1 MLNHIGSPVDRVND
15 TVIGDP
21 LLTVPLL
28 VSNLDNLG
36 LDQNLSLCYE
46 VHGQSDKYFNLV
58 SDICTSVSAHYIGV
72 SSFNVIDEIGVRAVD
87 NSRNCRDILISKE
100 SGGTVTVDGEAVT
113 RFSEGGISVRKYQ
126 HHVRIAVP
134 NCAHVDLVMWII
146 CQNRTLTDYNDQ
158 GDKISVGVI
167 MMKFVIARGFNLQQ
181 SSHGIIGKTIMVMCV
196 GKSVETI

>member
-1 MLNHIGSPVDRVND
+1 MTGSPIDRVND

-28 VSNLDNLG
+28 ISNLDDLNVH
-36 LDQNLSLCYE
+36 QNISLCYE
-46 VHGQSDKYFNLV
+46 VHGQSDKYFNFV
-58 SDICTSVSAHYIGV
+58 SDICTSVSAHYLGV
-72 SSFNVIDEIGVRAVD
+72 ASFNIIDEIGVRAID
-87 NSRNCRDILISKE
+87 NSRNCRNILVSKE
-100 SGGTVTVDGEAVT
+100 GGGTVTVDGEVVT

-134 NCAHVDLVMWII
+134 NCAHADLVMWVI

-158 GDKISVGVI
+158 GDAIRVSVT

-181 SSHGIIGKTIMVMCV
+181 SSHGILGRQYYRVFDPC
-196 GKSVETI
+196 

>member
-1 MLNHIGSPVDRVND
+1 MND

-28 VSNLDNLG
+28 VTNLDDLS
-36 LDQNLSLCYE
+36 LEQNLSLCYE

-58 SDICTSVSAHYIGV
+58 SDICTSVAAHYFGV

-87 NSRNCRDILISKE
+87 NSGNCRDILVSKE
-100 SGGTVTVDGEAVT
+100 GGGTVTVDGEAIT
-113 RFSEGGISVRKYQ
+113 RFSENGISVRKFQ
-126 HHVRIAVP
+126 HHVRIAIP

-146 CQNRTLTDYNDQ
+146 CQNRTLTDYNDE
-158 GDKISVGVI
+158 DEEITVDVT

-181 SSHGIIGKTIMVMCV
+181 SSHGIIGEHRESQITVQRHL
-196 GKSVETI
+196 